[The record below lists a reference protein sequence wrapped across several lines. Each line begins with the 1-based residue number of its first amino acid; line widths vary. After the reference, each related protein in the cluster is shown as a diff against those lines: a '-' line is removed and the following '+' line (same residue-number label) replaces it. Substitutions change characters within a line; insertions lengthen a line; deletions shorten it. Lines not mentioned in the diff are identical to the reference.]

1 MTAHIVGEVMTRDV
15 VHARRTTPF
24 KEVVRL
30 LDHHRI
36 SGLPVVDADDKVLG
50 VLSGSDLIRN
60 QAHRDGPTSWGGR
73 AGGGGG
79 GRGGRARGGGPPPRA
94 PAPRT
99 PGRARPG
106 AARG

>member
-73 AGGGGG
+73 GA
-79 GRGGRARGGGPPPRA
+79 RARGVGSARGVVERERHGNDPQHTSA
-94 PAPRT
+94 
-99 PGRARPG
+99 RAR
-106 AARG
+106 RL